1 MCEGRGNIEN
11 LSTLPS
17 IVIKLNN
24 TYTYGEA
31 TDNNKE
37 SLLR

>member
-1 MCEGRGNIEN
+1 MCEGKGNIGN
-11 LSTLPS
+11 LCTLPS
-17 IVIKLNN
+17 IVINLNN